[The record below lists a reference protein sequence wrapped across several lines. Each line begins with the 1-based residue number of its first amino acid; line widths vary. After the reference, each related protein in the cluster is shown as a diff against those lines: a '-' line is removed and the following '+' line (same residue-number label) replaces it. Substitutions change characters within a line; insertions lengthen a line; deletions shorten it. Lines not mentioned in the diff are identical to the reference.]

1 LSSAPFVSAL
11 EALALAID
19 ATNRTPPLHIRRVR
33 AYATALARALGMP
46 EGEVAAVDVAAML
59 HDIGKLA
66 VPEYILSKTGPLTP
80 EELQKIHA
88 HPKAGADLVGAVP
101 FPHPVA
107 PIILGHHE
115 RWDGTGYPAGLKGEE
130 IPLGARVLAVADC
143 FDTLM
148 GELPRDPAAH
158 VESAGARLRQ
168 EAGKHL
174 DPRVVERFV
183 ELLPA
188 LPPEVSSLDEATGRA
203 MPLEESP
210 QEAGPAAPAL
220 MSGTTSA
227 NVFDEIALA
236 RRESRALYELARGM
250 GTAGGVSDTMALIAG
265 TLGDIVPASCV
276 ALFLHDQETGSLR
289 CRFAAGADAD
299 IVRQISVRTG
309 EGMNGWVASH
319 RRSLVSAQPNADLE
333 AAGLSDLRTTLQS
346 GLACPLIFDE
356 RLLGTLAVY
365 HTGEA
370 VYRDDHRRLLDH
382 VSEQAAA
389 VINYSRQFEQTQEA
403 SLTDPLTGL
412 PNTGFLFMYLTRELA
427 RAERVKSELGLLV
440 IHLDD
445 LAGINRTHGHY
456 AGDRALCEVARVLR
470 SAIRP
475 YDVAVRYKGRE
486 FIVVL
491 SGCGAIELEQRRQE
505 MKKSI
510 DDVYFE
516 TAPGKRLK
524 LTISSGGATL
534 RQDGSTYEAL
544 LAVAGGRLHADSS
557 WKG

>member
-19 ATNRTPPLHIRRVR
+19 ATNRAPRFHIRRVR

-46 EGEVAAVDVAAML
+46 EGEVAAVDAAAML

-66 VPEYILSKTGPLTP
+66 VPDYILSKTGPLTP
-80 EELQKIHA
+80 EELQKIQA
-88 HPKAGADLVGAVP
+88 HPKAGADLVSAAP
-101 FPHPVA
+101 FPYPVA

-115 RWDGTGYPAGLKGEE
+115 RWDGTGYPAGLTGEE

-148 GELPRDPAAH
+148 GEASRDPATR

-168 EAGKHL
+168 EAGTYL

-183 ELLPA
+183 DLLPA
-188 LPPEVSSLDEATGRA
+188 LPLGGSSPDEATGRA
-203 MPLEESP
+203 MPLEGSS
-210 QEAGPAAPAL
+210 QEVDRAAPAL
-220 MSGTTSA
+220 TSETMSA
-227 NVFDEIALA
+227 DVFDDIALA
-236 RRESRALYELARGM
+236 RGESRALYELARGM

-265 TLGDIVPASCV
+265 TLGDIVPSSCV

-299 IVRQISVRTG
+299 IVRQMSVRIG

-333 AAGLSDLRTTLQS
+333 AAGLSDLRTTLES
-346 GLACPLIFDE
+346 GLACPLVFEE

-365 HTGEA
+365 HTGQN
-370 VYRDDHRRLLDH
+370 VYRDEHRRLLDH

-389 VINYSRQFEQTQEA
+389 VINYSIQFEQTQEA

-470 SAIRP
+470 SAIRS

-491 SGCGAIELEQRRQE
+491 SGCGATELEQRRQE